1 MHLSSRCPRRSRA
14 QSPGGGCFI
23 CEGLP
28 KLQSV
33 ILLQLQGTLR
43 SLQLYSSGQ
52 EGLSSRRGLRLLR
65 HQAME
70 RTYFRKTGIHLPL
83 SEKSGLIVKLFAVSF
98 FSYLLNWL
106 KLELMAGPALLG
118 SSCVCPGDL
127 HSHFGLIKGSANP
140 LTHSDP
146 QLEAPGLGM
155 PGPWL
160 AGLTAAGEAD
170 FASKSMPWAPT
181 RTTHAAQLLREHL
194 PWPCG
199 ASTPSQLAPA
209 PTRGSSRPR
218 TPSAYHPTVGFE
230 ALSMV

>member
-23 CEGLP
+23 CKGLP
-28 KLQSV
+28 QLQSV
-33 ILLQLQGTLR
+33 TLLQLQGTLR
-43 SLQLYSSGQ
+43 SLQLCSRGQ
-52 EGLSSRRGLRLLR
+52 EGLSSCRGLRLLR

-83 SEKSGLIVKLFAVSF
+83 SEESGLIVKLFSVSF
-98 FSYLLNWL
+98 FSYLVNWL

-118 SSCVCPGDL
+118 SSCVCPGGL

-140 LTHSDP
+140 LPHSDP
-146 QLEAPGLGM
+146 QLEATGRGM

-160 AGLTAAGEAD
+160 AGLTAAEEVV
-170 FASKSMPWAPT
+170 FASKSMPWAPA
-181 RTTHAAQLLREHL
+181 RTAHAAELLREHP
-194 PWPCG
+194 PWPYR
-199 ASTPSQLAPA
+199 ASTLSQLAPA
-209 PTRGSSRPR
+209 PTRGSSWPR
-218 TPSAYHPTVGFE
+218 MPSAYHPTVGFE